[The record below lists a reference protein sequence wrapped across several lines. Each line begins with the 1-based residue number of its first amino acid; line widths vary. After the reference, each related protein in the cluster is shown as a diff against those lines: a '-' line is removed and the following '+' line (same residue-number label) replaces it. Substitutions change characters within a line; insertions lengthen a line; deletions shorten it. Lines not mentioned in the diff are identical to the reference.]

1 MAEFSVLLTHSFTD
15 ARAKPLLAPRGCAQP
30 VAQRSMSSLPEHQ
43 LLGMPGL
50 SPTMTVGNIVKY
62 HVKVG
67 DKLAAGDMICDI
79 ETDKATIGWESMEEG
94 YVAALL
100 VPEVP
105 APCPLHRPPAH
116 QHPRSETPTT
126 CTLHAPPMHLY
137 LQRIRC
143 GASHDH
149 TKTRALSVQPKTGAS
164 PGPTPRP
171 VLSSSFPP
179 ACSAF

>member
-1 MAEFSVLLTHSFTD
+1 MSSFVRGSGRRVAATVSSAVAKRAVPATAGGARLVVAACFTD

-100 VPEVP
+100 VPE
-105 APCPLHRPPAH
+105 
-116 QHPRSETPTT
+116 
-126 CTLHAPPMHLY
+126 
-137 LQRIRC
+137 
-143 GASHDH
+143 GASEVPVGKIVVVVVDSE
-149 TKTRALSVQPKTGAS
+149 ASVKVPLEARNVTI
-164 PGPTPRP
+164 
-171 VLSSSFPP
+171 
-179 ACSAF
+179 